1 MLKKEKQ
8 QNLCSTVV
16 VYKQD
21 NSSPGKSMV
30 DSSGGGGRHKKCKM
44 HFLAFRTRCELGRRS
59 RCALFTF
66 TTRSLCC
73 KAANLK
79 RNQLQFRSIGEK
91 KSKGKQGRECECEC
105 ECSNTTWPA
114 SKPRKNGEKIIHRCT
129 SW

>member
-30 DSSGGGGRHKKCKM
+30 DSSGGGRHKKCKM

-91 KSKGKQGRECECEC
+91 KETER
-105 ECSNTTWPA
+105 
-114 SKPRKNGEKIIHRCT
+114 I
-129 SW
+129 